1 MTSGLGADTTMTCGD
16 EVVVLA
22 IIDLIDDEIEVTT
35 ISVHLATTKES
46 KQKKK
51 KLLETSMNT
60 NSR

>member
-16 EVVVLA
+16 EVVVPA
-22 IIDLIDDEIEVTT
+22 ITDLIGDEIEATT

-46 KQKKK
+46 KKKK
-51 KLLETSMNT
+51 KLSTTSTNT